1 MVGPWRLK
9 TIYPAY
15 LKKKFVLIWFK
26 KKATDHKMCHLNC
39 FYTHSS
45 LVLSTFTLC
54 SWPSE
59 LAKLKLYTHRKT
71 PIWPTH
77 HPSPRKPPFLSM
89 ILSTLCFAR
98 SLQSC
103 LTLGDPVDCSP
114 PGSSVHGIPQAG
126 ILEWVAMPSSRG
138 SSQSRD
144 WTHDSRLPPWQAG
157 SLPLAPP
164 GKKYLLQALGG
175 TQSMSGQLV
184 SGSSSSKQGWK

>member
-1 MVGPWRLK
+1 
-9 TIYPAY
+9 
-15 LKKKFVLIWFK
+15 
-26 KKATDHKMCHLNC
+26 MCHLNC

-54 SWPSE
+54 NRPSE
-59 LAKLKLYTHRKT
+59 LAKLKLCTHRKT

-77 HPSPRKPPFLSM
+77 RPSPWKPPFVSM
-89 ILSTLCFAR
+89 ISSTLCFAR

-114 PGSSVHGIPQAG
+114 PGSSIHGIPQAG
-126 ILEWVAMPSSRG
+126 ILEWVAMPSSSG
-138 SSQSRD
+138 SSRPRD
-144 WTHDSRLPPWQAG
+144 RTHDSRLPRWQAG

-184 SGSSSSKQGWK
+184 SSSSSSKQG